1 MYTLWILVKGIL
13 GEGNKCK
20 RSEAGV
26 CAMCLKKRTEAW
38 VAGEE

>member
-20 RSEAGV
+20 SPESGV
-26 CAMCLKKRTEAW
+26 CAMCLN
-38 VAGEE
+38 